1 MLKRKIVAAVTVTA
15 LVLPQLVV
23 CSCSKKDDNKKIYA
37 DDVPWY
43 TLEYSDAVSDYADV
57 SDDTI
62 TYYLGRS
69 NGNYVFV
76 EEADYPVPEELS
88 MYGRTSSEY
97 HDAKLVMCDNDLNV
111 TGTVDL
117 EVLFGDAGVVDN
129 DSQSF
134 GITDQ
139 SYATDEKIVIET
151 YSMGLGYSM
160 TTVTVDPVS
169 LEITDTSNTDDLSFY
184 NEFGVDEKRVMFG
197 NGRRLGVGIIDEG
210 SNCTIVIGIYD
221 DAGDVHFTNM
231 ADLLP
236 MVGIYDMTDPLMVD
250 DSHAVA
256 KLKTY
261 AESDDYW
268 ISVDIGNNSVSV
280 LDEDMSYLDG
290 IDLDNISYSPEFG
303 SVSLSETGITKID
316 AAAKTT
322 EEVFSFD
329 WCNLNRSLIDDV
341 KLLGID
347 EDSIVL
353 FTTET
358 ILSRDGKVDYEND
371 LIRLSKC
378 DVNPNVGKTILTV
391 ACLDDISDALA
402 QTVCDFNESNEDY
415 YISVTDKYNAAD
427 YGSYSSM
434 AVVAAMDDSLEFE
447 TAGRFMN
454 DSDPGIYDYSLS
466 AESDMSSGL
475 MVDLISGEGPDII
488 IDGAGY
494 SQLYSDDMLIDLTT
508 YLQDSGITCLDNI
521 IDVSKVDGKLYQIP
535 LTFTISGMEVDS
547 SSIAPGQTGF
557 TFEQYGE
564 YVSGPCNG
572 MDPMML
578 TKLDF
583 LTAVIMSQP
592 DLFISDGV
600 IDFDNEAFRAAAE
613 YAADNVFDPVTLDEV
628 YDIQEDYYV
637 GYSEIKSLYG
647 AFFGTRLFEG
657 NSFLGIPSFD
667 GKGPVVNIKCSA
679 GISAQTSSPEGCW
692 EFISMLM
699 EDEHQKDLS
708 YECMPVTSS
717 AFDLVCEEELG
728 DYSDYYYFWSEEE
741 RMLFSMPEPSE
752 DQIDTF
758 REIIGTADRINM
770 TDASVMIIM
779 REEIQAYFAGDK
791 TLDEAIGII
800 NNRAQLYYEERR

>member
-1 MLKRKIVAAVTVTA
+1 MLKRKTVAAVTVTA
-15 LVLPQLVV
+15 LVLPQLAV

-43 TLEYSDAVSDYADV
+43 ALEYSDAVSDYADV

-117 EVLFGDAGVVDN
+117 EVLFGDGGIVDN
-129 DSQSF
+129 DSESF
-134 GITDQ
+134 CVTEQ
-139 SYATDEKIVIET
+139 SYATDDRIVIESCSRGSSYWEKT
-151 YSMGLGYSM
+151 I
-160 TTVTVDPVS
+160 TIDPVS
-169 LEITDTSNTDDLSFY
+169 LEVTDIRSSGDESFY
-184 NEFGVDEKRVMFG
+184 SEYGVDEKRVMFG
-197 NGRRLGVGIIDEG
+197 NGRRLGIGILDDG

-221 DAGDVHFTNM
+221 DAGEVHFTDM
-231 ADLLP
+231 SELLP
-236 MVGIYDMTDPLMVD
+236 MVGIYDMTDPVMVD

-261 AESDDYW
+261 AESEEYW
-268 ISVDIGNNSVSV
+268 ISLDLTDNSVSV

-290 IDLDNISYSPEFG
+290 IDMDNISYSPEFG

-316 AAAKTT
+316 AAAKNT

-341 KLLGID
+341 KLLGMD

-371 LIRLSKC
+371 LIRLVKC
-378 DVNPNVGKTILTV
+378 DSNPNVGKTILTV
-391 ACLDDISDALA
+391 ACLDDLNDALA
-402 QTVCDFNESNEDY
+402 QAVCDFNEYNEDY
-415 YISVTDKYNAAD
+415 YISVTDRYNATD

-434 AVVAAMDDSLEFE
+434 AVVAAMDDSMEFE

-466 AESDMSSGL
+466 SESDMSSGL

-508 YLQDSGITCLDNI
+508 YLQDSGVACLDNI
-521 IDVSKVDGKLYQIP
+521 IDVSKVDGKIYQIP

-647 AFFGTRLFEG
+647 AFFGTRLFDG
-657 NSFLGIPSFD
+657 NSFLGIPSYE

-679 GISAQTSSPEGCW
+679 GISAQTASPEGCW
-692 EFISMLM
+692 EFISMLLA
-699 EDEHQKDLS
+699 DDQQKALS
-708 YECMPVTSS
+708 YECMPVSSS
-717 AFDLVCEEELG
+717 AFDLVCQEELES
-728 DYSDYYYFWSEEE
+728 YSDYYYFWTEEE
-741 RMLFSMPEPSE
+741 RTMMNMLEPS
-752 DQIDTF
+752 DDMIDDF
-758 REIIGTADRINM
+758 KAIISTADRMNM
-770 TDASVMIIM
+770 TDSSVMIIM

-800 NNRAQLYYEERR
+800 NNRAQLYYEERG